1 MMKRKS
7 ITVHPSL
14 KKFVFLVTSLFL
26 FLNSG
31 CLEEIE
37 FQTETLESALVV
49 SATITN
55 ESKSQVIVL
64 SKTYA
69 FETDGPNPET
79 GATVKVFGDGMV
91 YDFIEIEAGIYASDI
106 EFAAQANVTYQLEI
120 TTQTGEKYTSLT
132 SQLSANTAIDTVYA
146 VRETNDDGVNGMSIY
161 VDSFDPTGNSKYYRY
176 EYEETYKIVPP
187 SYVPEDL
194 IVVSDCDVKLV
205 PRAEE
210 ERLCF
215 NTVSSRSF
223 NLTNTKSLNE
233 DRVRRH
239 LVRFVASD
247 NYIITTR
254 YSILI
259 HQFVHSEAA
268 YNYFDTLSTF
278 SNEGS
283 LFSQIQPGFLAG
295 NIRSETNDSETVIG
309 FFDVTSVDSK
319 RIFFSYNDFYPNEPT
334 PPWSVNCTKMAPLQ
348 YNQFGGCGPL
358 IGGIEANAIVYFK
371 MNNGTIEGDPYIMV
385 SRECGDC
392 TALGTPEVP
401 EFWID

>member
-1 MMKRKS
+1 MIRKS
-7 ITVHPSL
+7 AIFHPML
-14 KKFVFLVTSLFL
+14 KKLVFLMAPLFF

-31 CLEEIE
+31 CVEEIGLE
-37 FQTETLESALVV
+37 TETLESALVV

-55 ESKSQVIVL
+55 QSKSQLVTL

-69 FETDGPNPET
+69 FESDGPNPET
-79 GATVKVFGDGMV
+79 GATVKVLGRGIV
-91 YDFIEIEAGIYASDI
+91 YDFIEIEAGIYVSDV
-106 EFAAQANVTYQLEI
+106 EFAAQANVSYQLEI
-120 TTQTGEKYTSLT
+120 TTQIGEKYTSLT
-132 SQLSANTAIDTVYA
+132 SQLRADTAIDRVYA
-146 VRETNDDGVNGMSIY
+146 VRETNDDGTNGMSIY
-161 VDSFDPTGNSKYYRY
+161 VDSFDPTGNSKYYSY

-194 IVVSDCDVKLV
+194 IVVSDCDVTLV

-223 NLTNTKSLNE
+223 NLTNTTRLSE

-247 NYIITTR
+247 NYIIATR

-259 HQFVHSEAA
+259 RQFVHSGAA
-268 YNYFDTLSTF
+268 YNYFDTLSSF

-295 NIRSETNDSETVIG
+295 NISSETNDSETVIG
-309 FFDVTSVDSK
+309 FFDVASVDSK

-334 PPWSVNCTKMAPLQ
+334 PPWSVNCEKTAPNQ

-358 IGGIEANAIVYFK
+358 IGRIEADAIVYFK

-385 SRECGDC
+385 PRECGDC

-401 EFWID
+401 DFWID